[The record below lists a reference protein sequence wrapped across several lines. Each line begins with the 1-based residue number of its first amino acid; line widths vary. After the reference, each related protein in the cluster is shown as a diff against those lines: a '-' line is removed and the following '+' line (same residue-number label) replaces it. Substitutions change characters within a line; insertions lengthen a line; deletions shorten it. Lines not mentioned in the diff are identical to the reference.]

1 MGNWQAAE
9 ELIVSP
15 DEQEDLEYLIGRERR
30 LGRDVERA
38 ELHRDRP
45 RDDGGGYGGDGAAAA
60 PTPFAGDGHEEEET
74 HEADFN
80 ELNPA
85 AEAAAREE
93 AAGARRRARRR
104 STTCGAA
111 SRSDDVAQYDE
122 RRHAVND
129 LEEGASVVV
138 VAKLTKHKIRAEPA
152 RRWAPRQ
159 SMPQYR
165 RSNFS

>member
-1 MGNWQAAE
+1 MCLVSVSNHNHARALRLSQHVVVVVLRDALHAAPH
-9 ELIVSP
+9 VV
-15 DEQEDLEYLIGRERR
+15 DRRRARRR

-93 AAGARRRARRR
+93 AAARASARAAPVDHVRRGVQR
-104 STTCGAA
+104 
-111 SRSDDVAQYDE
+111 VAQYD
-122 RRHAVND
+122 D
-129 LEEGASVVV
+129 DDML
-138 VAKLTKHKIRAEPA
+138 
-152 RRWAPRQ
+152 
-159 SMPQYR
+159 
-165 RSNFS
+165 